1 MKPKAV
7 TIKDVAAAANVSRAT
22 AARALNGYGYVGG
35 EAAERVRRVAREL
48 GYRGNR
54 IAQALRQ
61 GELPLV
67 GFIPGDILN
76 PFFSQ
81 IAHDLDMALRGSRHN
96 LLIAASQEDP
106 AQERQVIDSLRALA
120 VRGLIIAPASSD
132 RNPQLEEM
140 HREGYPMVLIDRV
153 PEGLDCD
160 QITVD
165 NRKGARGAVEYL
177 IRQGHRRIALIH
189 DDSRIGTARDRL
201 AGYREA
207 LEAHGLPADES
218 LIIESPSTVSHAID
232 ATIRLFRRQN
242 PPTALFTVDS
252 LITQGAML
260 AFRSLGLS
268 MPHDVSLAGFDDF
281 DMATFSD
288 PQITVVSQPIKKI
301 GPLAVEMVMA
311 RIQGSRAPARHVQF
325 PTQLTIRGSVS
336 RPRGS

>member
-7 TIKDVAAAANVSRAT
+7 TLKDVAAAANVSRAT

-35 EAAERVRRVAREL
+35 DAAERVRTVAREL

-61 GELPLV
+61 GELPLI
-67 GFIPGDILN
+67 GFVPGDILN

-81 IAHDLDMALRGSRHN
+81 IAHDLDMELRGSRHN

-106 AQERQVIDSLRALA
+106 EQERQVIDSLRALA
-120 VRGLIIAPASSD
+120 LRGLIIAPATSD
-132 RNPQLEEM
+132 PNPQLAAMLE
-140 HREGYPMVLIDRV
+140 EGYPLVLIDRV

-165 NRKGARGAVEYL
+165 NREGARNAVDYL
-177 IRQGHRRIALIH
+177 IRSGHRRIALIH
-189 DDSRIGTARDRL
+189 DGSRIGTARERL
-201 AGYREA
+201 AGYSEA
-207 LEAHGLPADES
+207 LESRGIAADPA
-218 LIIESPSTVSHAID
+218 LIAESPSTVSHAID
-232 ATIRLFRRQN
+232 ATIRLFHRQD

-252 LITQGAML
+252 LMTQGAML

-268 MPHDVSLAGFDDF
+268 MPHDVSLVGFDDF

-301 GPLAVEMVMA
+301 GPLAVEMIMA

-325 PTQLTIRGSVS
+325 PTQLTVRGSVS
-336 RPRGS
+336 RPRSA